1 MQIAFRN
8 FFRNRTV
15 NLTARSIRHFLPDVP
30 IFCVSFFK
38 HDPCEYDQQEPLLNY
53 IKEFKVPTK
62 YVSTNGKPTDHIDTT
77 QTSGYANRDNSKFF
91 TEGYNEIWRI
101 FRGTPGKILMLAED
115 HFFTTGATL
124 EELVDNDFS
133 LAYAPW
139 DHPSELDANGSIICM
154 NLLEL
159 DALFPIP
166 EHGSMIEHRLA
177 ESVVQRV
184 NPERRYK
191 IKNRRRINYFGDGM
205 YTNSSQEIEDELR
218 KANII

>member
-15 NLTARSIRHFLPDVP
+15 NLTARSIRHFLPDVSM
-30 IFCVSFFK
+30 ICVSFYK
-38 HDPCEYDQQEPLLNY
+38 HDPAEYNQQEPLLDF

-62 YVSTNGKPTDHIDTT
+62 YISSNGKPTDHHDST
-77 QTSGYANRDNSKFF
+77 QTSGWANPDNSKFF
-91 TEGYNEIWRI
+91 TEGYNEIW
-101 FRGTPGKILMLAED
+101 KILKGSPEKTLMLAED

-124 EELVDNDFS
+124 KELVDNDFS
-133 LAYAPW
+133 LAYAAW
-139 DHPSELDANGSIICM
+139 DHPSELDANGSILCM

-159 DALFPIP
+159 DYLFPIP
-166 EHGSMIEHRLA
+166 EQGHMIEHRLS
-177 ESVVQRV
+177 ESVIQRV

-191 IKNRRRINYFGDGM
+191 IKNRRRIDYFGDGM
-205 YTNSSQEIEDELR
+205 YTNSSQEIENELR